1 MTWHTR
7 RNLVQISYN
16 RASDLIE
23 LIRMAYTPG
32 SYPKYNGC
40 GVCDGRK
47 VQFGASVVVAC
58 DASPVLDFAEHA
70 LDTVAAFVAP
80 LIIFDGR
87 LG

>member
-1 MTWHTR
+1 M
-7 RNLVQISYN
+7 QISYN

-47 VQFGASVVVAC
+47 VQFGASVVAGC

-70 LDTVAAFVAP
+70 LDTVAAFVAL
-80 LIIFDGR
+80 LIVFYGHFA
-87 LG
+87 

>member
-1 MTWHTR
+1 M
-7 RNLVQISYN
+7 QISYN

-70 LDTVAAFVAP
+70 LDTVVAFVAP
-80 LIIFDGR
+80 VIIIDGH
-87 LG
+87 LA